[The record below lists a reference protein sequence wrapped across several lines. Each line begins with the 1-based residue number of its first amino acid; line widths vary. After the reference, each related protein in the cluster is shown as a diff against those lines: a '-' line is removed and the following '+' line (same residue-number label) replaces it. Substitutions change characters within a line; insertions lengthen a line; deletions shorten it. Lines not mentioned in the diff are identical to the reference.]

1 MKPWRHAFLAQA
13 RSDFE
18 AAGVLAEQSGHTS
31 QATMLLQMAWEKLAK
46 AALVMGGAWDPSRR
60 SHKVAAKFASVLR
73 KALRVK
79 EVFGLPSTPS
89 LVARLLWLQNEL
101 EALEGLNPALAVG
114 ENTEYP
120 WGARNDEGHLAVRW
134 PEAHLTHRFCSPERG
149 ALHLR
154 KDFVALEQHF
164 DLLF

>member
-1 MKPWRHAFLAQA
+1 MDGTRGALRGMSPWRNAFLAEA

-18 AAGVLAEQSGHTS
+18 AAGVLAERAGHSS

-46 AALVMGGAWDPSRR
+46 AALVMSDSWDPSRR

-89 LVARLLWLQNEL
+89 LIARLLWLQNEL
-101 EALEGLNPALAVG
+101 EALEGLNPALAFG

-120 WGARNDEGHLAVRW
+120 WGARDAEGQLAVRW
-134 PEAHLTHRFCSPERG
+134 PVAHLTR
-149 ALHLR
+149 
-154 KDFVALEQHF
+154 
-164 DLLF
+164 